1 MMANSLFNQLNGGRN
16 TNTNPLFNRIKQFQ
30 QTFSGNPQQMVQSM
44 LNSGKVSQTQM
55 NQYIQQANDIYKM
68 LK

>member
-1 MMANSLFNQLNGGRN
+1 MMANSLFNQLNGGIN

-44 LNSGKVSQTQM
+44 LNSGKVSQMQM
-55 NQYIQQANDIYKM
+55 NQYIQQANELYKM
-68 LK
+68 MK